1 VSRPVRTLRSEQ
13 WMDKGNMTGRQDDAL
28 CDELVSK
35 SVYRGCYDALQ
46 FIGFWCVRAWRVCA
60 ALRTRYQAF
69 K

>member
-1 VSRPVRTLRSEQ
+1 
-13 WMDKGNMTGRQDDAL
+13 MDKGNMTGRQDDAL